1 MIFKLKPKILEGF
14 GHVELGR
21 ETSQQKKNSMCK
33 GPETERSVC
42 SVPGKPAGKW
52 GELRSEGQA
61 GPGGQGEG
69 FGFPCKCRGS
79 L

>member
-1 MIFKLKPKILEGF
+1 
-14 GHVELGR
+14 
-21 ETSQQKKNSMCK
+21 MCK

-42 SVPGKPAGKW
+42 SVPGKPAEKW
-52 GELRSEGQA
+52 GELRSEEQA

-69 FGFPCKCRGS
+69 FGFYSKCRGS